1 MIVPRSHG
9 PGPGGQS
16 RPAVKIF
23 PTSVNGVWQS
33 STASGGRTSKTLSA
47 IAAVI
52 TALGAKLPLAG
63 TPGSPITT
71 GR

>member
-1 MIVPRSHG
+1 MPKHAATRSHEA
-9 PGPGGQS
+9 
-16 RPAVKIF
+16 RP
-23 PTSVNGVWQS
+23 PP
-33 STASGGRTSKTLSA
+33 ASGGRTTKTLSA

-52 TALGAKLPLAG
+52 TALGARLPLAG

>member
-1 MIVPRSHG
+1 MLKHSAAR
-9 PGPGGQS
+9 
-16 RPAVKIF
+16 
-23 PTSVNGVWQS
+23 VNETRTTTV
-33 STASGGRTSKTLSA
+33 SGGRTTKTLSA

-52 TALGAKLPLAG
+52 TALGARLPLAG

>member
-1 MIVPRSHG
+1 MLKHSATRSHEA
-9 PGPGGQS
+9 
-16 RPAVKIF
+16 R
-23 PTSVNGVWQS
+23 TT
-33 STASGGRTSKTLSA
+33 TASGGRTSKTLCA